1 MDAIMGETM
10 TTEWVTVPRVLS
22 ADMRAAMFE
31 ALISSEPSDVQELF
45 DAAVS
50 SAHVPLSEP
59 VGWQP
64 IETAPKGKKVIV
76 FGQVP
81 NMMHPHT
88 MVARYWPRGT
98 LEVADDFQCEDWAE
112 EIGDG
117 VYMPEGWYEETMGEE
132 APVVNIRPTHWMK
145 LPEPPK

>member
-1 MDAIMGETM
+1 MTSDDMVLVPRSLLFDLRWYGNIHLREVDAI
-10 TTEWVTVPRVLS
+10 L
-22 ADMRAAMFE
+22 AA
-31 ALISSEPSDVQELF
+31 ASP
-45 DAAVS
+45 
-50 SAHVPLSEP
+50 VPLSEP

-81 NMMHPHT
+81 NMMHPQT
-88 MVARYWPRGT
+88 SIARYWTGHT
-98 LEVADDFQCEDWAE
+98 LPVAEGFEDEGWADVDAN
-112 EIGDG
+112 GD
-117 VYMPEGWYEETMGEE
+117 VFMPEGWYEETMGEE